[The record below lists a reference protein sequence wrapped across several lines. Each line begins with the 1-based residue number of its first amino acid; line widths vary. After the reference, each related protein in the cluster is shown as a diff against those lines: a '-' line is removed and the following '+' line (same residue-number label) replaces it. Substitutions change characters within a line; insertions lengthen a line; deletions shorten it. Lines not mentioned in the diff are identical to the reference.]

1 MNLFARIL
9 SHAFGILIVALLGL
23 GYIYRGELFPEL
35 DLQEYLS
42 LKSAGDEAPR
52 DRREEGAATPES
64 AKAAGAAQE
73 ATTAAPAEAVISEKQ
88 PATEP
93 AAVAGETKQPAGSTT
108 AGTAS
113 GTGAEITEAAPAGPA
128 VEGGISQAPAVAATD
143 DHAPEPAA
151 GIAPLPESAPQ
162 EEVTEAEVIE
172 AAPSAGVEP
181 VPEAAPSAV
190 VEPVPE
196 AATVVT
202 EETTVTPETGAAPS
216 AAAEPAMEVAAPE
229 PREAAEEPGTGA
241 APAAEAETVPEAGVP
256 ASETA
261 PTPTDET
268 IGTEAEIA
276 AMRPYQLLAKAR
288 EAFWLRDYEVAEK
301 HYRALT
307 QREPDN
313 PDGYGE
319 LGNMYFSQGR
329 WDEAAATYYEAGIRL
344 IDEGLFTRAGQM
356 VEIIRGLNGEQAG
369 DLERQIEA

>member
-93 AAVAGETKQPAGSTT
+93 AAVAGETKQ
-108 AGTAS
+108 
-113 GTGAEITEAAPAGPA
+113 PAGPA

-369 DLERQIEA
+369 DLERQIEAARSATP